1 MSVVDLAGS
10 RFVRACLHAPLFIV
24 LFAVPAAAQQTI
36 SSVLSFLLTNR
47 SISTGDFTRDEQA
60 AAATRD
66 AMGAFLLNELTTFP
80 TTSPAG
86 GFTYR
91 LDPSLGTNVRSS
103 DSFGPFFTER
113 SLTVGR
119 RRGSL
124 TVSYGQASFD
134 TLDGRALRNGTL
146 VAIASQLQGESQPFD
161 VETLTLRI
169 QTRTTTVAAE
179 WGLTDRLDVNV
190 AVPFVRIDL
199 SGSRVDTLRG
209 TSFPQAAAVASA
221 SGLGDTLIRGKFNA
235 LRSGGSGLA
244 FGLDVRLPTGDA
256 QNFLGSGDVIVIP
269 HVIASVEKA
278 RVALHGDV
286 GYAAGGPSNE
296 LDYGG
301 AATIVAGRRVTFVAE
316 AVGRHLASAGDLVYL
331 TEPRPGLVGVDTIRL
346 TSTNQSTT
354 RLSVVAGCRWN
365 VGGRWLLSASV
376 LRPITTVG
384 LNAQWMPTV
393 TVDYSFGR

>member
-1 MSVVDLAGS
+1 
-10 RFVRACLHAPLFIV
+10 V
-24 LFAVPAAAQQTI
+24 LFVVLCATPAAAQTI
-36 SSVLSFLLTNR
+36 GQVLSFLLTNR

-91 LDPSLGTNVRSS
+91 LDPALGTNVRSS

-119 RRGSL
+119 RHGSL

-146 VAIASQLQGESQPFD
+146 VAIASQLHGESQPFD

-169 QTRTTTVAAE
+169 QTRTTTVT
-179 WGLTDRLDVNV
+179 GQFGVTDRIDIGV

-199 SGSRVDTLRG
+199 SGSRVDTLRA
-209 TSFPQAAAVASA
+209 TAFPEASAVAAA
-221 SGLGDTLIRGKFNA
+221 SGLGDTLIRAKFNA

-244 FGLDVRLPTGDA
+244 FGCDVRLPTGDTE
-256 QNFLGSGDVIVIP
+256 NFLGSGDVIVIP
-269 HVIASVEKA
+269 HVIASVEHD
-278 RVALHGDV
+278 RVSVHGDV
-286 GYAAGGPSNE
+286 GYSTGGPSNE

-301 AATIVAGRRVTFVAE
+301 AATVVAGRRLTFVAE
-316 AVGRHLASAGDLVYL
+316 AVGRHLASAGDLVYV

-354 RLSVVAGCRWN
+354 RLSVVAGIRWN

-384 LNAQWMPTV
+384 LNARWVPTM

>member
-1 MSVVDLAGS
+1 MRWSDRSVWRS
-10 RFVRACLHAPLFIV
+10 VRASAYAVVILV
-24 LFAVPAAAQQTI
+24 LCATPAAAQTI
-36 SSVLSFLLTNR
+36 SQVLSFLLTNR

-66 AMGAFLLNELTTFP
+66 AMGAFLLSELTTFP

-91 LDPSLGTNVRSS
+91 LDPALGTNVRSS

-119 RRGSL
+119 RHGSL

-146 VAIASQLQGESQPFD
+146 VAIASQLHGESQPFD

-169 QTRTTTVAAE
+169 QTRTTTVTGE
-179 WGLTDRLDVNV
+179 FGITDRIDIGV

-209 TSFPQAAAVASA
+209 TAFPEASAVSAA
-221 SGLGDTLIRGKFNA
+221 SGLGDTLIRAKFNA
-235 LRSGGSGLA
+235 LRLGGSGLA
-244 FGLDVRLPTGDA
+244 FGCDVRVPTGDT
-256 QNFLGSGDVIVIP
+256 QNFLGSGDVMVIP
-269 HVIASVEKA
+269 HVIASVEHD
-278 RVALHGDV
+278 RVAVHGDV
-286 GYAAGGPSNE
+286 GYSTGGPSNE

-301 AATIVAGRRVTFVAE
+301 AATIVAARRLTFVAE
-316 AVGRHLASAGDLVYL
+316 AVGRHLASAGDSGLRHGAS
-331 TEPRPGLVGVDTIRL
+331 PR
-346 TSTNQSTT
+346 
-354 RLSVVAGCRWN
+354 AGR
-365 VGGRWLLSASV
+365 G
-376 LRPITTVG
+376 
-384 LNAQWMPTV
+384 
-393 TVDYSFGR
+393 